1 MKMEKEDRYYELE
14 NIVSTINVLITE
26 ILDKDYIE
34 QLEFIKFQ
42 AENEMEEIETEL
54 IEEQEKEARE
64 MNYLYERSAI

>member
-1 MKMEKEDRYYELE
+1 MEKEDRYYELE

-26 ILDKDYIE
+26 ISDKDYIE
-34 QLEFIKFQ
+34 QLEFIKYQ